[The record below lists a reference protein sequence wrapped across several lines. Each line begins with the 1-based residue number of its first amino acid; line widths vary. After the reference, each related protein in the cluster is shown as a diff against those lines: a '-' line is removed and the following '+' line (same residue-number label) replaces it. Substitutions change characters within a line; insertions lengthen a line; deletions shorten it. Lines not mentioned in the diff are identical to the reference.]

1 MSKIP
6 VIGPVINK
14 WKNMSPTVKAST
26 AYTVCS
32 VLQKSI
38 SFFTMPFF
46 YRLLTTEEYGDVTM
60 YSSWMGMITVF
71 ITLNLAAGS
80 FSTAMVKFEKDR
92 DGYISS
98 VQGINLYLLALMVI
112 IYIPFRKTFNA
123 FFELPTP
130 IVLLMF
136 AEISANNAWDLWAG
150 KNRFEYKWKPVVA
163 ASVINALI
171 SPCLAM
177 IIVLNTEQR
186 GFARIV
192 GFSSMTVIF
201 GSFLFIRSTIRG
213 KKLFN
218 KEYWT
223 YALSFNI
230 PLIAYYLSQTIFN
243 MSDRIMI
250 DHLIGKSQAAIYNT
264 AYTAAMILS
273 FVLSAINGSYVPW
286 FYGQL
291 KEKKNK
297 DNRSVSV
304 AIALLLSLL
313 LCGVIWFTPEFIL
326 LYAGAD
332 YAGAIYVVIP
342 LALSMLLLFYAQ
354 LFINVEF
361 FFERKKDLVW
371 ASIGSAIVN
380 IVLNYFLIPI
390 YGITAAGYTTLVS
403 YVLFVLCNYFAM
415 RRVLKQ
421 ENREDNMY
429 DYKLLILIFVL
440 LCVLSAIGALLYPFL
455 WVRIAVAVIVLA
467 LIIIKR
473 KYFIDMYRR
482 LRS

>member
-6 VIGPVINK
+6 VIGPAINK

-32 VLQKSI
+32 VLQKCI

-46 YRLLTTEEYGDVTM
+46 YRLLTTAEFGDVTT

-98 VQGINLYLLALMVI
+98 VQGINLYLLALI
-112 IYIPFRKTFNA
+112 LLIYIPFRNTFNV
-123 FFELPTP
+123 FFDLPTP

-150 KNRFEYKWKPVVA
+150 KNRFEFKWKPVVA
-163 ASVINALI
+163 ASVANALI

-177 IIVLNTEQR
+177 IIVLNSEQR

-192 GFSSMTVIF
+192 GFSAVTVIF
-201 GSFLFIRSTIRG
+201 GSFMFIRSTVRG

-230 PLIAYYLSQTIFN
+230 PLIAYYLSQSIFN
-243 MSDRIMI
+243 MSDRVMI
-250 DHLIGKSQAAIYNT
+250 DHLIGKEQAGIYGT
-264 AYTAAMILS
+264 AYTVAMILT

-291 KEKKNK
+291 KEGNNKN
-297 DNRSVSV
+297 NRSVSV
-304 AIALLLSLL
+304 AIALLMSLL

-326 LYAGAD
+326 LYAGEN

-371 ASIGSAIVN
+371 ASIGSAIAN

-390 YGITAAGYTTLVS
+390 YGITAAGYTTLIS
-403 YVLFVLCNYFAM
+403 YILFVVCNYIAM

-421 ENREDNMY
+421 EKREDNMY

-455 WVRIAVAVIVLA
+455 WVRIAVAVVVLA
-467 LIIIKR
+467 LMIIKR
-473 KYFIDMYRR
+473 KYFFDMYKRIKG
-482 LRS
+482 